1 MNPKIT
7 SEQKI
12 LETCRKIVSE
22 EGIQALNMRH
32 IAEYQGISLGSLYHY
47 YPSKEAMMS
56 AAVESVWQDIFELQ
70 RPMAD
75 TDSFVTYIR
84 WLYERVKKSRIAYP
98 NFSMAHSMSFAASS
112 KQDAKNAMNRCFV
125 QIKGRM
131 AQALAEDRQVKASSF
146 TKEFTKQDLIDFVFS
161 SFFASLMEEKENSRI
176 LLQVIRKCIYE

>member
-12 LETCRKIVSE
+12 LETCRQIVSE

-56 AAVESVWQDIFELQ
+56 ATVESVWLDIFALQ
-70 RPMAD
+70 RPM
-75 TDSFVTYIR
+75 TCSGSFLSYIR
-84 WLYERVKKSRIAYP
+84 WLYDRVKKSRIDYP
-98 NFSMAHSMSFAASS
+98 NFSLAHSMSFAAAS
-112 KQDAKNAMNRCFV
+112 KQDAKNTMNRCFA

-131 AQALAEDRQVKASSF
+131 AEALEKDRQVKAESF
-146 TKEFTKQDLIDFVFS
+146 TKEFTKKDLIDFVFS
-161 SFFASLMEEKENSRI
+161 SFFASLMDEKVNSRI
-176 LLQVIRKCIYE
+176 LLQVIKKCIYE

>member
-12 LETCRKIVSE
+12 LETCREIVSE

-32 IAEYQGISLGSLYHY
+32 IAECQGISLGSLYHY
-47 YPSKEAMMS
+47 YPSKEAMLS
-56 AAVESVWQDIFELQ
+56 AAVESVWQDIFALQ

-75 TDSFVTYIR
+75 TDSFISYIR
-84 WLYERVKKSRIAYP
+84 WLYDRVKKSRIEYP

-112 KQDAKNAMNRCFV
+112 KQDARTAMNRCFE
-125 QIKGRM
+125 QIKHRM
-131 AQALAEDRQVKASSF
+131 AQALAKDHKVNAGCF
-146 TKEFTKQDLIDFVFS
+146 TKEFTKKDLIDFVFS

-176 LLQVIRKCIYE
+176 LLQVIIKCIYE